1 MRWRTGR
8 GPLPHSPPRR
18 HRILR
23 REAPQRSVRGQVI
36 RLRQRGPSWLIPND
50 QFADKPFVFDNEDLH
65 GLTPFTEVSL
75 ASHSSMTLANSG
87 HRFTGHRPLGLTSAN
102 RFGNLVHPPRLG
114 HEVNVAC
121 QGFLANVAGGENDLD
136 IGTSL
141 PD

>member
-75 ASHSSMTLANSG
+75 ASRSFSRAMRGSTLSSAHIAL
-87 HRFTGHRPLGLTSAN
+87 R
-102 RFGNLVHPPRLG
+102 
-114 HEVNVAC
+114 E
-121 QGFLANVAGGENDLD
+121 
-136 IGTSL
+136 IGS
-141 PD
+141 